1 MMTVGILGG
10 TFDPPHRG
18 HLNIAAMTLKA
29 GAADEVWMMVSPQS
43 PFKTGQRK
51 ASPEDRVEMCRLML
65 EDILHVDSTGC
76 CVDGDQEDSQA
87 GKVRVSDFELSL
99 PTPTYTAD
107 TLAAL
112 QREYPGIRFRWIVGA
127 DNIADF
133 YKWRNPQAILSDFG
147 LIIYPRPGYPLED
160 IPDQVRAS
168 SVILKDMPEV
178 EASSTQVRALIAEGS
193 VEEVARMTSPS
204 VASYISRNRLY
215 RNFEF

>member
-1 MMTVGILGG
+1 MKTVGILGG

-51 ASPEDRVEMCRLML
+51 ASPQDRVEMCRLLL
-65 EDILHVDSTGC
+65 EDCLRSDSSEGGI
-76 CVDGDQEDSQA
+76 DGLPADSPL

-112 QREYPGIRFRWIVGA
+112 QREYPGVRFRWIVGA

-160 IPDQVRAS
+160 IPDQVRDS

-178 EASSTQVRALIAEGS
+178 EASSTKVRALVAEGS
-193 VEEVARMTSPS
+193 EEVACMTSPS
-204 VASYISRNRLY
+204 VASYISRHRLY